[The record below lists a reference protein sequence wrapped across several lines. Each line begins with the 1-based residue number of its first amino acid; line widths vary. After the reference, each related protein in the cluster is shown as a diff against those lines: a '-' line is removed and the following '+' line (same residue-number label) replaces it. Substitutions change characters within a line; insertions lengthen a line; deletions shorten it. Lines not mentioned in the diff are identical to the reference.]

1 MNTARAHL
9 SVNEGLWYVV
19 GSESESASVVK
30 VRWLRRFWLLA
41 TAVHAWV
48 LVRQQVSFA
57 GEPASAILLVL
68 CFVVGWRDRFA
79 RLAASGALLLLVGHV
94 VATFPQTHNHMFL
107 NVVVLGLI
115 VFLREDVPVERQ
127 RLLQAA
133 RGLVIIVCCWA
144 GLQKLLHGYYFRG
157 TFFAYAMLH
166 SRRFGSFFSMVA
178 PADESARLT
187 SLDPTALGSGPWV
200 FESPSM
206 LLLCNGVVF
215 AEILIPLGLLHHRTR
230 RPSVAALI
238 ALLVCI
244 ELAAHEFV
252 FGMMYAYLAVLFL
265 SAPAARRAFFFG
277 ATLFGVLLIV
287 GLAYPQWWFN

>member
-48 LVRQQVSFA
+48 LVRQQDSFA
-57 GEPASAILLVL
+57 AEPASAILLVL

-144 GLQKLLHGYYFRG
+144 GLQKMLHGYYFRG

-166 SRRFGSFFSMVA
+166 IRRFGAFFSMVA
-178 PADESARLT
+178 PADEWARLT
-187 SLDPTALGSGPWV
+187 SLDPTALGRG
-200 FESPSM
+200 
-206 LLLCNGVVF
+206 
-215 AEILIPLGLLHHRTR
+215 LIP
-230 RPSVAALI
+230 
-238 ALLVCI
+238 
-244 ELAAHEFV
+244 
-252 FGMMYAYLAVLFL
+252 
-265 SAPAARRAFFFG
+265 
-277 ATLFGVLLIV
+277 
-287 GLAYPQWWFN
+287 